1 MRRGWRMAVLLVLA
15 ALCGA
20 CSSVQPGVKDVL
32 SQERMRFRSSL
43 SGRKF
48 MAHASITVE
57 QAEGGDGSAGG
68 GCGCR

>member
-1 MRRGWRMAVLLVLA
+1 MSRPLSTALLLCLA

-20 CSSVQPGVKDVL
+20 CAAVQPGDKDVL

-48 MAHASITVE
+48 VAHAAITVE